1 MWVQFKINT
10 REIYKKNIFFTEIIV
25 EIIRNQNNYVFIYNQ
40 LNKIKFKKIINEYGI
55 KNKRKKRQS
64 SKAVKL
70 KQQK

>member
-55 KNKRKKRQS
+55 KNKR
-64 SKAVKL
+64 
-70 KQQK
+70 